1 MSDTWMR
8 ATKPLKLTVRPAR
21 KSDGKALINLI
32 VALAN
37 YEKLAPP
44 TPAARKRLLNDAFGK
59 CPKFKSLLA
68 LLDGVPVGYAIYFY
82 TYSSFLARPT
92 LFLED
97 IFVLPDC
104 RKRKAGAALF
114 RACVADAKKNSCGR
128 MEWMVLDWNK
138 LAIGFYDK
146 LGGTQLTDWLPYRL
160 ISEQFDGTIRTA
172 SSSISRQIAR

>member
-1 MSDTWMR
+1 MKA
-8 ATKPLKLTVRPAR
+8 ATAPKLIVRPAR
-21 KSDGKALINLI
+21 KSDGKSFISLI
-32 VALAN
+32 VALAD

-44 TPAARKRLLNDAFGK
+44 TLAARKRLLKDAFGK
-59 CPKFKSLLA
+59 RPKFKSLLA
-68 LLDGVPVGYAIYFY
+68 LIDGVPVGYAIYFY

-97 IFVLPDC
+97 VFVLPDY

-114 RACVADAKKNSCGR
+114 HACVAEAKKKGCGR

-146 LGGTQLTDWLPYRL
+146 LGGKQLSDWLPYRL
-160 ISEQFDGTIRTA
+160 TSDQFDGTIRTT
-172 SSSISRQIAR
+172 SLSIARKTTR